1 MKKTNDPIPR
11 MQTYGSYGRMDRLY
25 HRGLRKPAFSG
36 LNNVHSAR
44 HAGFYIEFSEWT
56 ICTSLS
62 LKNTEETRVRHQHCL
77 SVSINS
83 KRSWPAFLGHV
94 IFCDLSLPLILAY
107 LKIKTDL
114 TNPLILAYLKIK
126 TYLNNPRKV
135 SQTLLT
141 VKSLII
147 KGNNNYRLTER
158 IKILSTFW
166 GPNHVHNFW

>member
-36 LNNVHSAR
+36 LNDVHSAR

-114 TNPLILAYLKIK
+114 
-126 TYLNNPRKV
+126 NNPRRKV
-135 SQTLLT
+135 SQTLLAI
-141 VKSLII
+141 KSLII

-166 GPNHVHNFW
+166 GPNHGHNFW